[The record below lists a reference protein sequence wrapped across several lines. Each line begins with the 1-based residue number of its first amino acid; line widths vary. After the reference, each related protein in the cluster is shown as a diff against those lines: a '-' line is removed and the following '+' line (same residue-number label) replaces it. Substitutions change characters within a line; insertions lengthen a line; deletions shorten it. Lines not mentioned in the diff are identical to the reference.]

1 MSRLNDLLNECSEF
15 FIATVDGSQPKLRPI
30 AAHTEQDGIVR
41 YFIGGHKDV
50 SKQLRENPL
59 CEIGGMVKK
68 GQWIR
73 ITGRAVFDED
83 PSFAEFYLENVSPG
97 LKNIYNEQTGH
108 RLVSFHLENIE
119 ANLYAM
125 GRIIE
130 KIQ

>member
-15 FIATVDGSQPKLRPI
+15 FIATVDGNQPKLRPI
-30 AAHTEQDGIVR
+30 GAHTEEDGIIR
-41 YFIGGHKDV
+41 FYIGGHKEV
-50 SKQLRENPL
+50 YRQLSNNPL

-73 ITGRAVFDED
+73 ITGRAVFDKETGYAD
-83 PSFAEFYLENVSPG
+83 RYLDEVSPG
-97 LKNIYNEQTGH
+97 LKNIYNEKTGH
-108 RLVSFHLENIE
+108 KLVSFYLENTN